1 MNTLFSPVLLA
12 PLKLSFIYIYI
23 YIYIYLLGKTALDAF
38 SKKEKTKGISEH

>member
-12 PLKLSFIYIYI
+12 PLKLSFS
-23 YIYIYLLGKTALDAF
+23 YIYIYLLGKTALDGF